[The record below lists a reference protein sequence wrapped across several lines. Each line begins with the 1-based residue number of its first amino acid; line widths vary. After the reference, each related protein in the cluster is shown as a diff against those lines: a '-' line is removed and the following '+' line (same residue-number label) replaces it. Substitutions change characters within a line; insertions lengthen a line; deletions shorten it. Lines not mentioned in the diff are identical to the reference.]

1 MNNKIP
7 DKTLW
12 IISELFP
19 PDETSTA
26 FILGEIANVMASK
39 YDVKV
44 ICGPEI
50 YDKRKK
56 TEPNN
61 KFVLNSNIQVTH
73 VKGVDLDKNTIFGK
87 AMRFAVISRQLY
99 QTAKKNIKGG
109 DKVLLVTNPAPVVA
123 LISRLRRKR
132 NFDFNILVH
141 DVFPENTIPA
151 GLKLT
156 SWAYRLLKNLFD
168 KAYSRADQLI
178 AIGRD
183 MKQVLEQKVALF
195 EHLPKIIVI
204 ENWADLD
211 IVSPMELSMHR
222 DKFVLEYAGNIGR
235 VQGLQAMVEDIKV
248 AGNNGMEFHLWGT
261 GAEENSLKEYT
272 QKHGMKN
279 VVFHGAYLR
288 SKQSEVINSCDM
300 ALVTLTDGMFGLGVP
315 SKTYNIM
322 AAGKAILFIG
332 ESNSEIGLLVKEK
345 NIGYVFEPTDRDGI
359 VKFLSSLSSEKRA
372 EFKELGQRARK
383 VAETEYAKD
392 IILNKFVEVI

>member
-1 MNNKIP
+1 M
-7 DKTLW
+7 KTLW

-26 FILGEIANVMASK
+26 FILGEIANVLSSK

-56 TEPNN
+56 TDPNN

-73 VKGVDLDKNTIFGK
+73 VKGVDLDKNTFFGK

-99 QTAKKNIKGG
+99 QAAKKCIKDG

-123 LISRLRRKR
+123 LISNLRKNR
-132 NFDFNILVH
+132 NFELNILVH
-141 DVFPENTIPA
+141 DVFPENTKPA
-151 GLKLT
+151 GLKLPKI
-156 SWAYRLLKNLFD
+156 AYNILNNIFD

-178 AIGRD
+178 ALGRD
-183 MKQVLEQKVALF
+183 MKQVLEQKVGRF

-204 ENWADLD
+204 ENWAELD
-211 IVSPMELSMHR
+211 IVSPMEQSIHR

-235 VQGLQAMVEDIKV
+235 VQGLQAMVEDIK
-248 AGNNGMEFHLWGT
+248 AASNDKMEFHLWGT
-261 GAEENSLKEYT
+261 GAEESSLKEYA
-272 QKHGMKN
+272 QKNGIKN

-288 SKQSEVINSCDM
+288 SQQSEVINSCDL
-300 ALVTLTDGMFGLGVP
+300 ALVTLTEGMFGLGVP

-322 AAGKAILFIG
+322 AASKAILFIG
-332 ESNSEIGLLVKEK
+332 ELNSEIGLLVKEK
-345 NIGYVFEPTDRDGI
+345 KIGYVFEPSDRDGI
-359 VKFLSSLSSEKRA
+359 VKFLSSFSSEKRA
-372 EFKELGQRARK
+372 EFKEMGQRARK

-392 IILNKFVEVI
+392 IILNKFVEAI

>member
-1 MNNKIP
+1 M
-7 DKTLW
+7 KTLW

-26 FILGEIANVMASK
+26 FILGEIANVMAKK
-39 YDVKV
+39 YEVKV

-56 TEPNN
+56 TDPNN
-61 KFVLNSNIQVTH
+61 KFVLDTQITVTH
-73 VKGVDLDKNTIFGK
+73 IKGVDLDKNTFFGK
-87 AMRFAVISRQLY
+87 AMRFAVISRQLHT
-99 QTAKKNIKGG
+99 TAKKNIKEG

-132 NFDFNILVH
+132 NFELNILVH
-141 DVFPENTIPA
+141 DVFPENTKPA
-151 GLKLT
+151 GLKLP
-156 SWAYRLLKNLFD
+156 SWAYHFLKNLFD

-178 AIGRD
+178 ALGRD
-183 MKQVLEQKVALF
+183 MKQVLEQKVSRFGL
-195 EHLPKIIVI
+195 HPKVTII

-211 IVSPMELSMHR
+211 IVSPMELPMHP

-235 VQGLQAMVEDIKV
+235 VQGLQEITENLKESS
-248 AGNNGMEFHLWGT
+248 NRYLEFHLWGT
-261 GAEENSLKEYT
+261 GAEENRLKDYS
-272 QKHGMKN
+272 QSHKMNN
-279 VVFHGAYLR
+279 VVFHGAYPR

-300 ALVTLTDGMFGLGVP
+300 ALVTLTEGMFGLGVP

-332 ESNSEIGLLVKEK
+332 EPESEIGLLVKEK
-345 NIGYVFEPTDRDGI
+345 QIGVVLSPDDKEGI
-359 VKFLSSLSSEKRA
+359 VKFLASLSKNKQPEFA
-372 EFKELGQRARK
+372 EMGRRARQ

-392 IILNKFVEVI
+392 IILNKFVEAI

>member
-1 MNNKIP
+1 MN
-7 DKTLW
+7 TLW

-39 YDVKV
+39 YEVKV
-44 ICGPEI
+44 ICGPKI

-56 TEPNN
+56 TDPNN
-61 KFVLNSNIQVTH
+61 KFVLNSEIEVTH
-73 VKGVDLDKNTIFGK
+73 VKGVDLDKNTFFGK
-87 AMRFAVISRQLY
+87 AMRFAVISWQLY
-99 QTAKKNIKGG
+99 QTAKRNIKEG

-123 LISRLRRKR
+123 LVSKLRKKR
-132 NFDFNILVH
+132 HFELNILVH
-141 DVFPENTIPA
+141 DVFPENTAPA
-151 GLKLT
+151 GLKLPKI
-156 SWAYRLLKNLFD
+156 AYNILKNIFD

-183 MKQVLEQKVALF
+183 MKQVLEQKVGRF
-195 EHLPKIIVI
+195 EHQPKTIVI

-211 IVSPMELSMHR
+211 IVSPMELPMHP

-235 VQGLQAMVEDIKV
+235 VQGLQSMVEDIKA
-248 AGNNGMEFHLWGT
+248 AGNNEMEFHLWGT

-272 QKHGMKN
+272 QKHGMNN

-288 SKQSEVINSCDM
+288 SKQSEVINNCDM

-332 ESNSEIGLLVKEK
+332 EPNSEIGLLVKEK
-345 NIGYVFEPTDRDGI
+345 KIGYVYEPSDREGI
-359 VKFLSSLSSEKRA
+359 IKFISSLSSEKSA
-372 EFKELGQRARK
+372 DFKEMGQRARK
-383 VAETEYAKD
+383 VAETEYAQN
-392 IILNKFVEVI
+392 IILNKFVEAI

>member
-1 MNNKIP
+1 MSR
-7 DKTLW
+7 LW

-26 FILGEIANVMASK
+26 FILGEIANVMDRK

-56 TEPNN
+56 TDPNN
-61 KFVLNSNIQVTH
+61 KFVLNPHIEVTH
-73 VKGVDLDKNTIFGK
+73 VKGVDLDKNTFFGK

-99 QTAKKNIKGG
+99 QTAKKCIKEG

-123 LISRLRRKR
+123 LISKLRKKR
-132 NFDFNILVH
+132 PFELNILVH
-141 DVFPENTIPA
+141 DVFPENTAPA
-151 GLKLT
+151 GLKLPKF
-156 SWAYRLLKNLFD
+156 AYNILKNLFD

-178 AIGRD
+178 ALGRD
-183 MKQVLEQKVALF
+183 MKQVLEKKVERF
-195 EHLPKIIVI
+195 EHHPKVTII

-211 IVSPMELSMHR
+211 IVSPMELEMHP

-235 VQGLQAMVEDIKV
+235 VQGLLAMIEDIQK
-248 AGNNGMEFHLWGT
+248 AGNDKMEFHLWGT
-261 GAEENSLKEYT
+261 GAEENNLKDYT
-272 QKHGMKN
+272 QSHGMKN

-288 SKQSEVINSCDM
+288 SKQSEVINSCNL
-300 ALVTLTDGMFGLGVP
+300 ALVTLTEGMFGLGVP

-322 AAGKAILFIG
+322 AASKAILFIG
-332 ESNSEIGLLVKEK
+332 EPESEIGLLVKEK
-345 NIGYVFEPTDRDGI
+345 QIGYVFEPSDREGI
-359 VKFLSSLSSEKRA
+359 VKFLSALSPEKCIEFAEMGKRA
-372 EFKELGQRARK
+372 QK

-392 IILNKFVEVI
+392 IILNKFVEAI

>member
-1 MNNKIP
+1 MNR
-7 DKTLW
+7 LR

-26 FILGEIANVMASK
+26 FILGEIANVMAKK
-39 YDVKV
+39 YEVKV

-56 TEPNN
+56 TDPNN
-61 KFVLNSNIQVTH
+61 KFVLDPQISVTH
-73 VKGVDLDKNTIFGK
+73 VKGVDLDKNTFFGK

-99 QTAKKNIKGG
+99 TTAKKSIKEG

-123 LISRLRRKR
+123 LISKLRKKR
-132 NFDFNILVH
+132 NFNLNILVH
-141 DVFPENTIPA
+141 DVFPENTKPA
-151 GLKLT
+151 GLKLP
-156 SWAYRLLKNLFD
+156 SWTYQFLKNLFD

-183 MKQVLEQKVALF
+183 MKQVLEQKVGRF
-195 EHLPKIIVI
+195 EHQPKTIVI

-211 IVSPMELSMHR
+211 IVSPMEMSMHH

-235 VQGLQAMVEDIKV
+235 VQGLQAMVEDINT
-248 AGNNGMEFHLWGT
+248 AGNDKMEFHLWGT
-261 GAEENSLKEYT
+261 GAEENSLKEYV
-272 QKHGMKN
+272 QRNGMNN

-288 SKQSEVINSCDM
+288 SKQSEVINICDL
-300 ALVTLTDGMFGLGVP
+300 ALVTLTEGMFGLGVP

-332 ESNSEIGLLVKEK
+332 EPNSEIGLLVKEK
-345 NIGYVFEPTDRDGI
+345 NIGYVFEPTDREGI
-359 VKFLSSLSSEKRA
+359 VKFILSLSTEKCA
-372 EFKELGQRARK
+372 EFKEMGKRARK

-392 IILNKFVEVI
+392 IILNKIFEAI

>member
-1 MNNKIP
+1 MQR
-7 DKTLW
+7 LW

-26 FILGEIANVMASK
+26 FILGEIANVMTQK

-56 TEPNN
+56 TDPNN
-61 KFVLNSNIQVTH
+61 KFVLNSSIQVTH
-73 VKGVDLDKNTIFGK
+73 VKGVDLDKNTFFGK
-87 AMRFAVISRQLY
+87 AMRFAVISWQLY
-99 QTAKKNIKGG
+99 QTAKKSIKDG

-123 LISRLRRKR
+123 LVSKLREKK
-132 NFDFNILVH
+132 NFELNILVH
-141 DVFPENTIPA
+141 DVFPENTEPA
-151 GLKLT
+151 GLKLPKI
-156 SWAYRLLKNLFD
+156 AYNILKNIFD

-183 MKQVLEQKVALF
+183 MKQVLEQKVRHF
-195 EHLPKIIVI
+195 GHQPRTIVI

-211 IVSPMELSMHR
+211 IVSPMKIPMHS

-235 VQGLQAMVEDIKV
+235 VQGLQAMVEDINT
-248 AGNNGMEFHLWGT
+248 AGNDKMEFHQWGT
-261 GAEENSLKEYT
+261 GAEENNLKEYA
-272 QKHGMKN
+272 QKNGMKN

-288 SKQSEVINSCDM
+288 SKQSEVINSCDL
-300 ALVTLTDGMFGLGVP
+300 ALVTLTEGMFGLGVP

-345 NIGYVFEPTDRDGI
+345 GIGYVFEPSDREGI
-359 VKFLSSLSSEKRA
+359 VKFISNLSVEKRA
-372 EFKELGQRARK
+372 EFKEMGQRARK
-383 VAETEYAKD
+383 VAEAEYTKD
-392 IILNKFVEVI
+392 IILNKFVEAI